1 MTTPKSSPTE
11 TKEFRETRDRIVR
24 ILFEACASRN
34 HETMYTTIYNLVN
47 SLLRTWGEDPKYN
60 AQLVKIIEKTAD
72 WANWRRDI

>member
-1 MTTPKSSPTE
+1 
-11 TKEFRETRDRIVR
+11 
-24 ILFEACASRN
+24 
-34 HETMYTTIYNLVN
+34 MYTTIYNLVN